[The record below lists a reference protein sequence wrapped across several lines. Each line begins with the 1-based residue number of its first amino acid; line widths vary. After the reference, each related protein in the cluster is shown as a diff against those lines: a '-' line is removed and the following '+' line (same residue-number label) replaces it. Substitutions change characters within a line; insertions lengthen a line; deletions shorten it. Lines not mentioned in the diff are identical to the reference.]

1 MTLALDLKNI
11 EVRYG
16 GIKAVKGVNLSVNV
30 GEIVALIGSNGAGK
44 SSLLNAVC
52 GLVKFTGEV
61 NLYGKQIKNYSC
73 DRVVKLGLAMVPEG
87 RGIFGRLTVKE
98 NLMMGAFLIN
108 NGTYTKVD
116 ITNIFSMFPR
126 LAERSDQI
134 AGTLSGGE
142 QQMLAIGRALMSRPK
157 ILLLDEPS
165 MGLAPLMVKKIFD
178 VIHKISDEKVAIL
191 LVEQN
196 ARLALEFASRAYVMS
211 SGLINL
217 EGSSSSLMHNSSVR
231 KAYLGE

>member
-1 MTLALDLKNI
+1 M
-11 EVRYG
+11 
-16 GIKAVKGVNLSVNV
+16 
-30 GEIVALIGSNGAGK
+30 
-44 SSLLNAVC
+44 
-52 GLVKFTGEV
+52 
-61 NLYGKQIKNYSC
+61 YGKQIKNYSC